1 MILDDIRQWSA
12 QHPDELSMKL
22 FVDTK
27 AAAIPDAGDIRT
39 GRIGTKV
46 INQTRSERGL
56 VTRASFFEWV
66 RRKTPGIDE
75 TKKALF
81 VVCGPES

>member
-1 MILDDIRQWSA
+1 MILDDIRQWSE

-27 AAAIPDAGDIRT
+27 GAAIPDAEVRT

-56 VTRASFFEWV
+56 MARASLFEWL
-66 RRKTPGIDE
+66 RGKTPGIDE